1 MGETTLMLIIRR
13 FGHPNLPALVMLH
26 GFLGS
31 KDDWSILM
39 PKLSQY
45 FHCICID
52 LPGHG
57 ANHLALAS
65 PGFSQV
71 AAHIV
76 DKVSGLGIKQFHLL
90 GYSLG
95 GRIALHVAKD
105 FPNALL
111 SLTLESAHPGLIDNH
126 QRDERAKS
134 DNLWAKKLQQ
144 LAMPDF
150 LSLWYQQA
158 VFNDLSK
165 QQKQQLI
172 TLRRHND
179 PQRLSNCYLATSLSL
194 QQDCKPVLH
203 QLRCPCFYLYGEDDR
218 KFAQIAKDWQAEYG
232 NDQLTLQPL
241 TAAGH
246 NIHSLHPRL
255 FSDTLLAL
263 LNPTTSA

>member
-1 MGETTLMLIIRR
+1 MVIIRR
-13 FGHPNLPALVMLH
+13 FGHPSLPALVMLH

-31 KDDWSILM
+31 KDDWSTLM
-39 PKLSQY
+39 PSLSQH

-57 ANHLALAS
+57 ANTLALAS

-76 DKVSGLGIKQFHLL
+76 AKVSELGINQFHLL

-95 GRIALHVAKD
+95 GRIALHIAQD

-111 SLTLESAHPGLIDNH
+111 SLTLESAHPGLIDDI
-126 QRDERAKS
+126 QRDARAKS
-134 DNLWAKKLQQ
+134 DLLWAKKLQQ
-144 LAMPDF
+144 LTITAF
-150 LSLWYQQA
+150 LSLWYQQT

-165 QQKQQLI
+165 IHKQQLI
-172 TLRRHND
+172 ALRNNNN
-179 PQRLSNCYLATSLSL
+179 PQRLNNCYLATSLSL
-194 QQDCKPVLH
+194 QQDCRAVLN
-203 QLRCPCFYLYGEDDR
+203 QLSCPCFYLYGEDDS
-218 KFAQIAKDWQAEYG
+218 KFAQVAKDWQAQYR
-232 NDQLTLQPL
+232 NAKLILQPL
-241 TAAGH
+241 AAAGH

-263 LNPTTSA
+263 LNPITSA